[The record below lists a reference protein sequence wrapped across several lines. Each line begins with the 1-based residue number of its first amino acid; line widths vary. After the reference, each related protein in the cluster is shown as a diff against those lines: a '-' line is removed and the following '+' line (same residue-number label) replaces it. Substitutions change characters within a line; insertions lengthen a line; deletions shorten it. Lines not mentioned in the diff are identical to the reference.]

1 MTIWI
6 PTWSIAIDG
15 VEYKDITLANLTISS
30 GRTDIYQQAV
40 AGYCNVTLIELNGA
54 SITPAIN
61 SSITISIEDSTST
74 MVPIFGGS
82 ITDIIVAVNG
92 SGTGG
97 VSQTVQITALGA
109 LARLPKVLTD
119 GVLSKDLDGEQ
130 IASVLNGILYGSWNE
145 VAPALSWADY
155 LPATTTWADAENS
168 GLGTIDAGN
177 YELTDRSASTTDAY
191 SLVAALANSGLGYLY
206 EDAQGRISYADS
218 THRSS
223 YFATNGYV
231 QVTALHALSNG
242 LQIATRAGDVRNKI
256 TVQYKNNQQVSDEDP
271 QSIAIYGSLA
281 QSIQTTLENGAD
293 ATSQAAF
300 YLALRAYPRANF
312 NQITFP
318 LGSPEI
324 DDSDRDNLLNVFM
337 GLPLQITDLPVNM
350 GLTFE
355 GFVEGWQF
363 SAGYN
368 SLNLSLYLTPLEFSL
383 QAMKWEDV
391 APSEAWNTLSS
402 ILSWQDAL
410 IVA

>member
-119 GVLSKDLDGEQ
+119 GVLSKDLDGVQ
-130 IASVLNGILYGSWNE
+130 IASVLEGILYGAWNE
-145 VAPALSWADY
+145 VAPALSWVNY
-155 LPATTTWADAENS
+155 LPATTTWANAENS
-168 GLGTIDAGN
+168 GLGTIDEGN

-223 YFATNGYV
+223 YFAANGYV

-324 DDSDRDNLLNVFM
+324 DDSDRDALLNVFM
-337 GLPLQITDLPVNM
+337 GLPLQITDLPINM

-410 IVA
+410 IVQ